1 MQFPAFAYGLSFR
14 LVQETDA
21 AFILS
26 LRTDSNRNK
35 HLSPTDNSLDN
46 QVQWLRAY
54 KEREARG
61 KEYYFIYTDEQQH
74 DAGLFRLYNINGNT
88 VTAGSWLSK
97 PGIEAFTALK
107 ADLYVSVLI
116 FKILQFETCL
126 IDVRND
132 NKKVLKYHKMF
143 FTQTGEDE
151 QNIYLTMN
159 NAGFEKKYKFLM
171 NIISPQTQL

>member
-132 NKKVLKYHKMF
+132 NK
-143 FTQTGEDE
+143 TGEDE